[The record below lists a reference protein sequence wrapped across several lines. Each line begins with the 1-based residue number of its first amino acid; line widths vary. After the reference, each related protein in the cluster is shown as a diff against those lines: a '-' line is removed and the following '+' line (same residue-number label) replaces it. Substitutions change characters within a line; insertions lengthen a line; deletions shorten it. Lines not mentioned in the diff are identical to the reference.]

1 MSGEEI
7 KKECRFYVC
16 LILGFSLMVMGFFAP
31 PIGTISNSVLVG
43 SGMLLSIGALAIGID
58 IKGCLHELRGLK
70 TDVYTMKEQNNKNEK
85 RPNEYIEEK

>member
-1 MSGEEI
+1 MTGDEI

-16 LILGFSLMVMGFFAP
+16 LILGFALMVMGFFAP

-58 IKGCLHELRGLK
+58 IKGCIHELRLLRV
-70 TDVYTMKEQNNKNEK
+70 DAMKSTNSEEK
-85 RPNEYIEEK
+85 RNEED

>member
-1 MSGEEI
+1 MTGDEI

-16 LILGFSLMVMGFFAP
+16 LILGFALMVMGFFAP

-58 IKGCLHELRGLK
+58 IKGCIHELRLLK
-70 TDVYTMKEQNNKNEK
+70 ADAAKSINEDK
-85 RPNEYIEEK
+85 REEEK

>member
-1 MSGEEI
+1 MTGDEI

-16 LILGFSLMVMGFFAP
+16 LVLGFALMVMGFFAP

-58 IKGCLHELRGLK
+58 IKGCIHELRLLK
-70 TDVYTMKEQNNKNEK
+70 VDAAKSINEDK
-85 RPNEYIEEK
+85 REEEK